1 MPLPASTPGIECEE
15 FHRFRVDLAVLG
27 VLDAIIDTHCLRKVL
42 HLFLINLA
50 ILVGIKIEKD

>member
-15 FHRFRVDLAVLG
+15 FHRVDLAVLG

>member
-15 FHRFRVDLAVLG
+15 FHRVDLAVLG
-27 VLDAIIDTHCLRKVL
+27 ELDAIIDTHCLRKVL